1 MHAVRAMKGQPL
13 AGLTMNDER
22 GTINDERED
31 TRSVYDDVNE
41 DENENLAAE
50 LRLKSRGDG

>member
-13 AGLTMNDER
+13 AGLTV
-22 GTINDERED
+22 NDERED

>member
-1 MHAVRAMKGQPL
+1 MRAMKGQPL